1 MMRRSL
7 SVGMISMCVG
17 VAGACAR
24 QSVPPEPVAAAPDGC
39 VVALAEGQ
47 GQDRLATPI
56 ERARQDARLGPNA
69 KAALERLGYL
79 HVSRARVSSDAG
91 HYKLAEAV
99 ADCLQASYPGDPAA
113 LLLRGHVLHQLHR
126 FKEAEQIARELVA
139 RRTVVLDYGLLG
151 DALMEQGRLAEAV
164 VAYQRMVDLKPFY
177 QSYTRAAHARWMK
190 GDLDGALGAM
200 RRATE
205 SASPRDPES
214 SAWAWTRVALYEL
227 QANRLAEARRAAD
240 TALTF
245 EPEYAAALLA
255 RGRIL
260 LAEGQEADALK
271 ALTPAADLNPLPEY
285 QWILADAL
293 RASGRPADAAA
304 VERELV
310 ARGTTSDPRTV
321 ALYLATRGEN
331 ASTALSLA
339 EAELGVRA
347 DVFTLDAQAWALAA
361 NGRTAEARSV
371 IHRALAEGTE
381 DGRLFLHAGI
391 IHAGA
396 GERRE
401 ASRWLQ
407 KAARLR
413 SMLLPSER
421 TLLTRQLSDHPHTN

>member
-7 SVGMISMCVG
+7 SVGMISLCVG
-17 VAGACAR
+17 VAGACAKHA
-24 QSVPPEPVAAAPDGC
+24 VPPAAVAAVPDGC
-39 VVALAEGQ
+39 VVALADGQ
-47 GQDRLATPI
+47 GQGRLATQI
-56 ERARQDARLGPNA
+56 ERARQDARRGPNA
-69 KAALERLGYL
+69 KAALERLGHL
-79 HVSRARVSSDAG
+79 HVSQARVTSDAG

-99 ADCLQASYPGDPAA
+99 ADCLQASYPGDAAA
-113 LLLRGHVLHQLHR
+113 LLLRGHVLHQLHH
-126 FKEAEQIARELVA
+126 FKEAEAIARQLVA

-151 DALMEQGRLAEAV
+151 DALMEQGRLDEAAT
-164 VAYQRMVDLKPFY
+164 AYQRMIDLKPFY
-177 QSYTRAAHARWMK
+177 QSYTRAAHVRWMK
-190 GDLDGALGAM
+190 GDLEGALGVM

-227 QANRLAEARRAAD
+227 QANRLAGARRAAD
-240 TALTF
+240 AALTF

-260 LAEGQEADALK
+260 LAGGQRSDALK
-271 ALTPAADLNPLPEY
+271 ALTHAADLNPLPEY

-293 RASGRPADAAA
+293 RASGRPVDAAA

-361 NGRTAEARSV
+361 NGRTAQARSV
-371 IHRALAEGTE
+371 IARALAEGTE

-401 ASRWLQ
+401 AARWLQ
-407 KAARLR
+407 KADRLR

-421 TLLTRQLSDHPHTN
+421 TLLARQLNDHPHTN

>member
-7 SVGMISMCVG
+7 SVGMISLCVG

-24 QSVPPEPVAAAPDGC
+24 QAVPPAPLAAAPDGC
-39 VVALAEGQ
+39 AVALAEGQ
-47 GQDRLATPI
+47 GQGRLATQI
-56 ERARQDARLGPNA
+56 ERARQDARRGPNA
-69 KAALERLGYL
+69 KAALERLGHL
-79 HVSRARVSSDAG
+79 HVSQARVTSDAG

-99 ADCLQASYPGDPAA
+99 ADCLQASYPGDAAA

-126 FKEAEQIARELVA
+126 FKEAEQVARELVA

-151 DALMEQGRLAEAV
+151 DALMEQGRLAEAAA
-164 VAYQRMVDLKPFY
+164 AYQQMIDLKPFY
-177 QSYTRAAHARWMK
+177 QSYTRAAHVRWMK
-190 GDLDGALGAM
+190 GDLEGALGVM

-227 QANRLAEARRAAD
+227 QANRLAGARRAAD
-240 TALTF
+240 AALTF

-260 LAEGQEADALK
+260 LAGGQRSDALK
-271 ALTPAADLNPLPEY
+271 ALTHAADLNPLPEY

-293 RASGRPADAAA
+293 RASGRPVDAAA

-361 NGRTAEARSV
+361 NGRTAQARSV
-371 IHRALAEGTE
+371 IARALAEGTE

-401 ASRWLQ
+401 AARWLQ
-407 KAARLR
+407 KADRLR

-421 TLLTRQLSDHPHTN
+421 TLLARQLNDHPHTN

>member
-1 MMRRSL
+1 MRRSL
-7 SVGMISMCVG
+7 SVGIISFSVG

-24 QSVPPEPVAAAPDGC
+24 QAVPPATVAAAPDGC

-47 GQDRLATPI
+47 GQDRLAAQI
-56 ERARQDARLGPNA
+56 ERARQDVRRGPNG

-79 HVSRARVSSDAG
+79 HVSRARVTSDAG

-99 ADCLQASYPGDPAA
+99 ADCLQASSPGDAAA

-126 FKEAEQIARELVA
+126 FKEAEQVARELVA

-151 DALMEQGRLAEAV
+151 DALMEQGRLAEAAA
-164 VAYQRMVDLKPFY
+164 AYQQMIDLKPFY
-177 QSYTRAAHARWMK
+177 QSYTRAAHVRWMK
-190 GDLDGALGAM
+190 GDLEGALGVM

-227 QANRLAEARRAAD
+227 QANRLAGARRAAD
-240 TALTF
+240 AALTF

-260 LAEGQEADALK
+260 LAGGQRSDALK
-271 ALTPAADLNPLPEY
+271 ALTHAADLNPLPEY

-310 ARGTTSDPRTV
+310 ARGTASDPRTV

-361 NGRTAEARSV
+361 NGRTAQARSV
-371 IHRALAEGTE
+371 IARALAEGTE

-401 ASRWLQ
+401 AARWLQ
-407 KAARLR
+407 KADRLR

-421 TLLTRQLSDHPHTN
+421 TLLARQLNDHPHTN